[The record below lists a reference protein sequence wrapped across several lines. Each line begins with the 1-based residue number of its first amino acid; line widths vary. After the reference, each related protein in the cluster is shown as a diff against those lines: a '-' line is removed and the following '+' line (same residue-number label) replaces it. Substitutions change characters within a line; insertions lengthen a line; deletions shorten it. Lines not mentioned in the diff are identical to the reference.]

1 MRFTSEG
8 GSSKGA
14 GGTSSS
20 SSSFFEEEAKRGRV
34 SSNSRL
40 PPSLQLLPTFQ
51 LFLLLF
57 VFRVSFSYDGISSF
71 NFDSRDIFSKL
82 HVSDNCSILLL
93 FRFEKGKGISIVII
107 YAEYFVHGNGHR
119 LFIQI

>member
-57 VFRVSFSYDGISSF
+57 VFRVSFSYNAMGYLC
-71 NFDSRDIFSKL
+71 IFQS
-82 HVSDNCSILLL
+82 
-93 FRFEKGKGISIVII
+93 
-107 YAEYFVHGNGHR
+107 
-119 LFIQI
+119 

>member
-1 MRFTSEG
+1 MEVEACPVGLEKPRKVSKHRAKSMRFTSEG
-8 GSSKGA
+8 GSSNGA
-14 GGTSSS
+14 GGTSSSSSSS

-57 VFRVSFSYDGISSF
+57 VLISFQNYTFLIIVRFFFYLDLRRVT
-71 NFDSRDIFSKL
+71 R
-82 HVSDNCSILLL
+82 
-93 FRFEKGKGISIVII
+93 
-107 YAEYFVHGNGHR
+107 
-119 LFIQI
+119 